1 MVDYHP
7 VNLGI
12 ALGADGRLYVLS
24 TPGFTTEESRLDVMD
39 PADGRVLHTTRLPT
53 VRPTLAVGRTGRAHL
68 LDAARFLEGVPD
80 RLREAAP
87 DLDLPM
93 MGGGRLSSAALRG
106 RVLLLNF
113 WASWCAPCR
122 SELPGLDS
130 LRYEVADGEF
140 AFVAINEE
148 EDTAAARAFLDEL
161 GFGFPVAFGRGRM
174 RPLFHYPGLPYT
186 VLLDRGGRIAG
197 RWIGYTGPAQLQAVR
212 ALIRSELRRGSED
225 RHGDRHGP

>member
-1 MVDYHP
+1 M
-7 VNLGI
+7 
-12 ALGADGRLYVLS
+12 
-24 TPGFTTEESRLDVMD
+24 
-39 PADGRVLHTTRLPT
+39 
-53 VRPTLAVGRTGRAHL
+53 
-68 LDAARFLEGVPD
+68 DAARLNAPAPGFNLASAQNTH
-80 RLREAAP
+80 RSLAAYK
-87 DLDLPM
+87 
-93 MGGGRLSSAALRG
+93 GKI
-106 RVLLLNF
+106 VLINF